1 MLSIIQQ
8 LMPDIVGL
16 IEEKKLFFV
25 TDVECFLSVGNCV
38 QYLSVCHDLCHFCHD
53 LGAHILL

>member
-1 MLSIIQQ
+1 
-8 LMPDIVGL
+8 MPDVVGL